1 MAETLIYLVTST
13 TQIWVGRRHQYEI
26 SALVFQAKFRG
37 KTSGDVTKCR
47 LFSMANFL
55 PGPGVVVSS
64 TISSPALIMPSL
76 NWPTLLKRFRT
87 FSMKF
92 FAT

>member
-1 MAETLIYLVTST
+1 MAETLIHLVTST
-13 TQIWVGRRHQYEI
+13 TQIWVGRRHQYGI
-26 SALVFQAKFRG
+26 SALVFQAKFRC
-37 KTSGDVTKCR
+37 KTSGDAKCR
-47 LFSMANFL
+47 LFSVANFL